1 MFWSIQCLDKL
12 LEKWYTK
19 FSLIEGDWRLSLI
32 LPNMIFSNLGSFRY
46 FYATICSTPTFLLT
60 VPVTNDAFENVVTLL
75 FTLKMQHQTGG
86 SPYSITLKN
95 LTIQWVKIFK
105 NGPSKICGRHPLKN
119 LKEYLKAVFCKF
131 YLVHSWILWPKYP
144 WKIRT
149 DCHTFLIKCA

>member
-1 MFWSIQCLDKL
+1 MRPFYILYMWGQSCQLLQIQKQKRGRLTEQWKYTILRIQHVLIYSVPGQVAREMIHKVL
-12 LEKWYTK
+12 LNR
-19 FSLIEGDWRLSLI
+19 GRLAIVL
-32 LPNMIFSNLGSFRY
+32 N
-46 FYATICSTPTFLLT
+46 TPKHE
-60 VPVTNDAFENVVTLL
+60 DA
-75 FTLKMQHQTGG
+75 
-86 SPYSITLKN
+86 PYSITLKN

-149 DCHTFLIKCA
+149 DCHTFLIKCV